1 MMATSY
7 CAGNRISKTWRITS
21 DWGQFNVL
29 LFPWSPATL
38 AYSRLATVSWVSIV
52 DKSLIAEYIQAGV
65 RILSA
70 MEFVIRPFFD
80 VNCMVN
86 LQELWYHNSCSLL
99 LCLVKF
105 MLPAEVKALSAI
117 LIECCNCFY
126 FFTFVTRLNA
136 PQMERKMMTWMQV
149 DKAACPAIR
158 KSLSWPT
165 YSVEAYQ

>member
-1 MMATSY
+1 M
-7 CAGNRISKTWRITS
+7 
-21 DWGQFNVL
+21 
-29 LFPWSPATL
+29 
-38 AYSRLATVSWVSIV
+38 

-105 MLPAEVKALSAI
+105 MLPAEVKALIASA
-117 LIECCNCFY
+117 LYSLNVATVFTFY
-126 FFTFVTRLNA
+126 FCYEAERTPNGKKNDNLNA
-136 PQMERKMMTWMQV
+136 GGQ
-149 DKAACPAIR
+149 I
-158 KSLSWPT
+158 SLSCHKEVIKLT
-165 YSVEAYQ
+165 N